1 MAERGPDRQ
10 IPLRARSSSGLA
22 AGALTY
28 NHGLEAHILVER
40 PRRGRPWSRSFLSR
54 LFVADTSAVASPCT
68 RNLQPTTP
76 PGQRQ
81 PRGQRNPHQHHH
93 ARYDRGMSENEP
105 PSILVLTV
113 EVVRP
118 TILAAVRLAP

>member
-10 IPLRARSSSGLA
+10 MPLRARSSSGLA

-54 LFVADTSAVASPCT
+54 LFVADTSAVASPCA

-81 PRGQRNPHQHHH
+81 PRAKCDADKHHH
-93 ARYDRGMSENEP
+93 ARYIQGNEQ
-105 PSILVLTV
+105 
-113 EVVRP
+113 
-118 TILAAVRLAP
+118 AHKKAMRLLLP

>member
-10 IPLRARSSSGLA
+10 MPLRARSSSGLA

-81 PRGQRNPHQHHH
+81 PRVQRNADKHHH
-93 ARYDRGMSENEP
+93 ARYDRGMG
-105 PSILVLTV
+105 ILPDNWIDVLAIV
-113 EVVRP
+113 WIEWVVLRP
-118 TILAAVRLAP
+118 AYWS